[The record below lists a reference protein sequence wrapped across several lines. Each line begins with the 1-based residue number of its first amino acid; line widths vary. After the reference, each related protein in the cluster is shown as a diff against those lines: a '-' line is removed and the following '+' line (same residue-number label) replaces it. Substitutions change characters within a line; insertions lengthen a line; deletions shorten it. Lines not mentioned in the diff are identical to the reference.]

1 MYLVYQNRFR
11 ICIKNEDSLHLFPFQ
26 VIGSSYDSLGSRV
39 LRHFH
44 HHIDNTRHTWFY
56 ASNKATTHHNNRG
69 TQLSSGAGENAEPE
83 AETVSV
89 FPDNQRRTIS
99 ASTSQRNA
107 GESSSARLG
116 ENNVSGGGGSD
127 GVGGEG
133 AGVELESARKASQ
146 EAEELSAHGDE
157 TDSAWLSSQ
166 HGVHVPFQ
174 PHGSR
179 KRGREQQFSSTSG
192 ACHLGDSPLTQI
204 ERNHMLSHSLVSS
217 QVDSPP
223 MDKTMVSQ
231 GIHPTTSS
239 HQDRTMVSQEIHLMT
254 SSHQDKMIVSQ
265 GIHPETSSHQDRTMV
280 SQEIRP
286 TTSSHQ
292 NKMIVSQG
300 IHPTTS
306 SHQDRTVVSQGI
318 HSTTS
323 SHQDRMMVS
332 QGIHPATS
340 SHQDRTMVSQR
351 IHPTTSS
358 HHGGHLKLSGNG
370 TLSLSLGSESAHKK
384 LKTNPDGS

>member
-1 MYLVYQNRFR
+1 MYLVYQNRFW
-11 ICIKNEDSLHLFPFQ
+11 ICIKNEDSLHLSPFQ

-56 ASNKATTHHNNRG
+56 ASNKATTHHNNHG
-69 TQLSSGAGENAEPE
+69 TQLSSGAGENVELE

-107 GESSSARLG
+107 GESSSARLD
-116 ENNVSGGGGSD
+116 ENNIAGGGGSD

-157 TDSAWLSSQ
+157 TDSAWLPSQ

-179 KRGREQQFSSTSG
+179 KRGREQTSGSKQFSSTSR
-192 ACHLGDSPLTQI
+192 ASHLGDSPLTQI
-204 ERNHMLSHSLVSS
+204 ERNHMLSHSLVPS
-217 QVDSPP
+217 QVDSPIAP
-223 MDKTMVSQ
+223 MDKTMVSQGIHPTMSSHQNRTMVSQ

-239 HQDRTMVSQEIHLMT
+239 HQDKMMVSR
-254 SSHQDKMIVSQ
+254 
-265 GIHPETSSHQDRTMV
+265 GIHSTPSSHQDRTMF
-280 SQEIRP
+280 
-286 TTSSHQ
+286 
-292 NKMIVSQG
+292 
-300 IHPTTS
+300 
-306 SHQDRTVVSQGI
+306 SQGI
-318 HSTTS
+318 HSTMS
-323 SHQDRMMVS
+323 SHQGRMMVS

-351 IHPTTSS
+351 THPMTSS

-384 LKTNPDGS
+384 LKTDPDGS